1 MDQSANKVWTDCL
14 IDVKSK
20 VSVNAFNRWFKPIK
34 AILLKGNDLTIQVPN
49 PFFFEYLE
57 EHYMD
62 ELRDA
67 ITHVMGKEGKL
78 KYQILMAD
86 SRKGRRD
93 ENRVTDFTPGT
104 YSTDVIKNPFVVP
117 GIKKM
122 NIEHNLVDKYN
133 FENYIEG
140 DCNKLARSAGINIA
154 GKPGKTSFNPFVI
167 YGGVGLGKTHLI
179 QAIGNEIIHNDSNK
193 RVLYVSSEKF
203 TNQIIQ
209 SIKNRATEELVAFYQ
224 ELDVLIVDD
233 IQFFAGRGKTKEIF
247 FHIFNHLH
255 NSGGQ
260 IILSSDRAPK
270 DLDGLEDR
278 LISRFKWGLT
288 ADLRAPEYETR
299 MAILMHKLE
308 LHGIE
313 LSLEGMHYICLNID
327 SNIRELEGVVISL
340 LAQTRLNGQE
350 LTMPV
355 VKKAVTSFINGGR
368 REITVENIQE
378 MVAEHYA
385 MPLDR
390 ILSRSRARD
399 VVVARQLSMFL
410 SKKMTKETYKHIG
423 TCFGG
428 KDHTTVMYA
437 IKTIKNLLD
446 TDDEFHSEVQAL
458 EKRIEMSL
466 S

>member
-1 MDQSANKVWTDCL
+1 MNKTADRIWNDCL
-14 IDVKSK
+14 NDVKLK

-34 AILLKGNDLTIQVPN
+34 PILLEGKELTIQVPN

-57 EHYMD
+57 EHYVD
-62 ELRDA
+62 ELRTA
-67 ITHVMGKEGKL
+67 ISNILGAGGKL
-78 KYQILMAD
+78 KYQILMPDA
-86 SRKGRRD
+86 RKNRRLEERD
-93 ENRVTDFTPGT
+93 QDFTPGT
-104 YSTDVIKNPFVVP
+104 YSVDQIKNPFVVP

-122 NIEHNLVDKYN
+122 KIDHHLVEKYT

-140 DCNKLARSAGINIA
+140 DCNKLARSAGLNIA
-154 GKPGKTSFNPFVI
+154 GKPGRTSFNPLVV

-179 QAIGNEIIHNDSNK
+179 QAIGNETLAQYPDK

-209 SIKNRATEELVAFYQ
+209 SIKNRATEELVAYYQ
-224 ELDVLIVDD
+224 DLDVLIVDD

-255 NSGGQ
+255 NGGGQ
-260 IILSSDRAPK
+260 IILSCDRAPK

-288 ADLRAPEYETR
+288 ADLRAPEFETR

-313 LSLEGMHYICLNID
+313 IPIEGLEYICYNIQN
-327 SNIRELEGVVISL
+327 NIRELEGVVISL
-340 LAQTRLNGQE
+340 LAQIKLNGYE
-350 LTMPV
+350 LTMPIIKQV
-355 VKKAVTSFINGGR
+355 VTSYINSGR
-368 REITVENIQE
+368 KEITVEGIQE
-378 MVAEHYA
+378 IVAEHYA

-390 ILSRSRARD
+390 ILSRSRARE
-399 VVVARQLSMFL
+399 VVVARQISMFL
-410 SKKMTKETYKHIG
+410 SKKMTKKSLKSIG
-423 TCFGG
+423 QNFGG
-428 KDHTTVMYA
+428 KDHTTVIYA
-437 IKTIKNLLD
+437 IKSVKNLID
-446 TDDEFHSEVQAL
+446 TDSDFQAEVMAL

-466 S
+466 T